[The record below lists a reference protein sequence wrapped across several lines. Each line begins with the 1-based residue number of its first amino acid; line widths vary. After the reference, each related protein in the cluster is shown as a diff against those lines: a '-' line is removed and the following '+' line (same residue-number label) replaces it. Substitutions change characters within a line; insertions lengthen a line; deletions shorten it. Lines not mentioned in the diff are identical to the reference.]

1 MSYSNRIWMYGPV
14 GLLLLAVV
22 LFSVFWRVQADT
34 LAARLDR
41 ANGGEIVPGV
51 VFAFAEKSIT
61 GYPFRLDVVLSGVTF
76 VHRAAEGEMAW
87 RTEKLAIHF
96 LSYNHD
102 RYIFETTGLQSFA
115 RPGAPGA
122 PQRVVYVTPAIAR
135 ASAVLNGD
143 RIARFDLDLWQPQA
157 KDASLNADPNLT
169 LNAQRAQ
176 LHLLE
181 RSDNTVDVA
190 MKIEEAQ
197 VGAGYRPALGSAIK
211 LIELRGKLVQGQTLD
226 NLRLAQ
232 ESVSDAIDQ
241 WRQQGGTLAVES
253 LALDWAGMN
262 TTLVGTISL
271 DAEHRPAGALVGA
284 FDPAALVAS
293 LSKGGLKLTGMGQ
306 GTLSLT
312 FKDGD
317 VRVGVNSGGVAP
329 AR

>member
-1 MSYSNRIWMYGPV
+1 MYGPV

-22 LFSVFWRVQADT
+22 LYSVFWRVQADT

-61 GYPFRLDVVLSGVTF
+61 GYPFQLDVVLSGVSF
-76 VHRAAEGEMAW
+76 AHRAAEGEIAW
-87 RTEKLAIHF
+87 RTDKLALHV

-122 PQRVVYVTPAIAR
+122 PARVVYLTPAIAR

-143 RIARFDLDLWQPQA
+143 RIARVDVDLWQPQA
-157 KDASLNADPNLT
+157 KDASPNAAPNLT
-169 LNAQRAQ
+169 LSAQRAQ

-181 RSDNTVDVA
+181 RADSTVDVA
-190 MKIEEAQ
+190 LKIEDAQ
-197 VGAGYRPALGSAIK
+197 VGEGYRPALGSSIK

-226 NLRLAQ
+226 SLRLAQ

-253 LALDWAGMN
+253 LALDWAGMK
-262 TTLVGTISL
+262 TSLTGTVGL
-271 DAEHRPAGALVGA
+271 DAQHRPAGALVGA

-293 LSKGGLKLTGMGQ
+293 LSKGGLKLPGMGQ

-317 VRVGVNSGGVAP
+317 VRVGVSSGGIP
-329 AR
+329 AAR